1 MALGELGK
9 RLQLMAASA
18 FWSIPAL
25 ETQVLPNRKT
35 WKLIPPLP
43 SIETLKMI
51 NIVAQNPGFL
61 AKQTIFEID
70 GQPVCTPA
78 MQHASRVSAFPEQFP
93 NVEKL
98 QACRAW
104 PKPQRP
110 GHSFHFYLPLKTLVD
125 QNSFIIT
132 QWFCPHNNMVIYI

>member
-1 MALGELGK
+1 MCILPKIKRIAKVNPRAEINKCGETGIGELGK

-35 WKLIPPLP
+35 WKLIPLLP

-51 NIVAQNPGFL
+51 NIVAQNKGFL

-70 GQPVCTPA
+70 GQPVCTPG

-98 QACRAW
+98 QACQAW
-104 PKPQRP
+104 PKPERRVI
-110 GHSFHFYLPLKTLVD
+110 HSICTYL
-125 QNSFIIT
+125 
-132 QWFCPHNNMVIYI
+132 